1 MKILQLIK
9 LSLALAL
16 INTSVIAS
24 TIKYKPSSKQ
34 PQQQQTISSVSRGC
48 RRNLPQI
55 QLLAP
60 SDHIATIAQ
69 EQTFLL
75 NLSEIPP
82 FPVKLSVV
90 EPYVAESVWQDQVK
104 VEKSGL
110 LPISLP
116 AQINLDPNKDYI
128 FTAVIPCDPNS
139 PSSSSYVRVLF
150 KIRSFRHEEKEPVK
164 QVSRLLS
171 EGIWYDALWIA
182 YKNQLPEFQQILK
195 MQGIELN

>member
-9 LSLALAL
+9 LSLPLAL

-24 TIKYKPSSKQ
+24 TLKYQPSSKQ

-48 RRNLPQI
+48 RRNLPKI

-60 SDHIATIAQ
+60 SDHIATIGQ
-69 EQTFLL
+69 EQTLLL
-75 NLSEIPP
+75 NLSEVPP
-82 FPVKLSVV
+82 FPIKLSVV
-90 EPYVAESVWQDQVK
+90 QPYVVESVWQDQVK

-116 AQINLDPNKDYI
+116 GQINLEPNKDYI
-128 FTAVIPCDPNS
+128 FTAVIPCDLNS
-139 PSSSSYVRVLF
+139 PSSSSYVRILF
-150 KIRSFRHEEKEPVK
+150 QKSSFGQKEQEPLK
-164 QVSRLLS
+164 QVSHLLR